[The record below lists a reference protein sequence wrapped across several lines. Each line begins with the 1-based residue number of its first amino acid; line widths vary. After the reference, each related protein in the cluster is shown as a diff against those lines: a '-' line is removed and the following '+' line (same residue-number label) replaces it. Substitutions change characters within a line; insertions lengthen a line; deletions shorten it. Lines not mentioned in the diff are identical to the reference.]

1 MRHGSRG
8 GKQRRQELARLAI
21 AIAIKEENVQ
31 RESNSGNTNLPVLP
45 SPTGNSKNTNNKG
58 GRLSLE
64 VRDLL

>member
-31 RESNSGNTNLPVLP
+31 RESNPTELPVLP